1 MHTMPFLH
9 VAHRSDRDQ
18 SRPRIISGE
27 RGRVR
32 LPLLLAATL
41 FSLLFSPF
49 SPLIAQSP
57 AQRDSIE
64 AFRDSLAPI
73 ADTVT
78 LRALEA
84 HFIEIAKQDRND
96 PMRHLRLGFIG
107 MRLGAAGRKDSYED
121 AAGEFEWATTV
132 APKEPYGWYGLG
144 LAENA
149 IGDASISFLAGIQAM
164 FGRDH
169 LTRAAIDYAKAAEV
183 DPGFV
188 RGLLEL
194 GNTAL
199 EQRMN
204 VKLDAA
210 LLAFRRAAGTPG
222 GHNPQVLLVRGRV
235 ERLVGDPD
243 SALVA
248 FREYT
253 AATGADTALGLLEES
268 RTLFLLG
275 SLDGE
280 HPYYEA
286 AATDDSAAV
295 TGIRRDLVP
304 LVGDT
309 ALAGLDSVHGKAR
322 AAWLRH
328 FWGERDVADLR
339 SPGERVREHYRRL
352 FYARNHF
359 RLVTTKRRYSIEER
373 YRSYDHDYD
382 DRGLIYIRHGEPTER
397 ASAHAV
403 GLPLNESWRY
413 KRPDGDLL
421 FHFVAREDVQDY
433 RLVGSLFDILGFDT
447 AMAVA
452 GGAVP
457 ATQSLSVSDLIAGN
471 SINLPGGV
479 RGAAQDLLVTRQ
491 NLSPIYGR
499 LLSSNL
505 DSRSLIATERQMGE
519 TSIERGT
526 TSDSYTLE
534 FDGDLPDARWSLLVA
549 GRDSTREMAHLVY
562 AIPGRSLHPIAA
574 TAGEVYPVR
583 VRVAVIGADGG
594 AVARIDSTS
603 LFLSHRVLGDGDWLV
618 GRVAMPLPPGRYRYR
633 VALQNGDADGLTTTI
648 DTISVPRPGAFGVSD
663 IVLGARTAHLYWPD
677 AATGDTIF
685 FNPVGALH
693 PDVPLEVYYQV
704 FGLAAGEHFRTQF
717 RVQKPGGGGIFRG
730 FFHLFGNGAPVS
742 VGFDEAASGP
752 VAEIHRSIS
761 IERLTPGTYQ
771 FELVITRAD
780 GTVLRRR
787 APFQVLAP
795 QPPAR
800 PASP

>member
-1 MHTMPFLH
+1 MPRRLTPRSSQRPTNASR
-9 VAHRSDRDQ
+9 VAAA
-18 SRPRIISGE
+18 
-27 RGRVR
+27 RV
-32 LPLLLAATL
+32 PVVLLITVLLTSY
-41 FSLLFSPF
+41 FSLSTSLS
-49 SPLIAQSP
+49 AQTP
-57 AQRDSIE
+57 AQRDSVE
-64 AFRDSLAPI
+64 AFRDSLVPI
-73 ADTVT
+73 SDTVT

-84 HFIEIAKQDRND
+84 HFIEIAKQDRSD
-96 PMRHLRLGFIG
+96 PMRHLRLGFIA
-107 MRLGAAGRKDSYED
+107 MRLGRAGRKDSYED
-121 AAGEFEWATTV
+121 AAGEFEWATQV

-149 IGDASISFLAGIQAM
+149 IGDASLSFLAGIQAM

-169 LTRAAIDYAKAAEV
+169 LTRAAVDYAKAAEV
-183 DPGFV
+183 DPSFV

-204 VKLDAA
+204 IKLDAA
-210 LLAFRRAAGTPG
+210 LLAFRRAAATSG
-222 GHNPQVLLVRGRV
+222 GHNAEVLLVRGRV

-243 SALVA
+243 SALAA

-253 AATGADTALGLLEES
+253 RAPGVDTALGLLEEA

-280 HPYYEA
+280 RPYYEA

-295 TGIRRDLVP
+295 DGIRRDIVP

-309 ALAGLDSVHGKAR
+309 ALGGLDSAHGKAR
-322 AAWLRH
+322 ADWLRR

-359 RLVTTKRRYSIEER
+359 RLVSTKRRYAIEER

-382 DRGLIYIRHGEPTER
+382 DRGLIYIRHGEPTDR
-397 ASAHAV
+397 ASAHTV

-413 KRPDGDLL
+413 KRPDGDLI

-457 ATQSLSVSDLIAGN
+457 ASQSLSVADMIAGN
-471 SINLPGGV
+471 SLNLPSGV
-479 RGAAQDLLVTRQ
+479 RGAAQDLLVTRRD
-491 NLSPIYGR
+491 LSPIYGR

-505 DSRSLIATERQMGE
+505 ESRSLLATERQMGE

-526 TSDSYTLE
+526 TSDSYTLQ
-534 FDGDLPDARWSLLVA
+534 FDGDLPDTHWSFLVA
-549 GRDSTREMAHLVY
+549 GREGTREVAHLVY
-562 AIPGRSLHPIAA
+562 AIPGQSLHPIAA
-574 TAGEVYPVR
+574 TQGEVYPVR
-583 VRVAVIGADGG
+583 VRVAVIGSDSQ

-603 LFLSHRVLGDGDWLV
+603 MFLTHRVLGDGDWLI
-618 GRVAMPLPPGRYRYR
+618 GRVAMALPAGKYRYR
-633 VALQNGDADGLTTTI
+633 VALQNGDADGLNTPI
-648 DTISVPRPGAFGVSD
+648 DTIGVPGPDAFGVSD
-663 IVLGARTAHLYWPD
+663 IVLGARSAHLYWPD
-677 AATGDTIF
+677 VATGDTIF
-685 FNPVGALH
+685 FNPVGALR

-704 FGLAAGEHFRTQF
+704 FGLSAGERFQTQF
-717 RVQKPGGGGIFRG
+717 RVLKPGGGGLLHG
-730 FFHLFGNGAPVS
+730 LFHLFGGGAPVS
-742 VGFDEAASGP
+742 VGFEAVAGGP
-752 VAEIHRSIS
+752 VAEVHRSIS
-761 IERLTPGTYQ
+761 IDRLTPGMYD
-771 FELVITRAD
+771 FELAITRAD

-787 APFQVLAP
+787 APFRVLAP
-795 QPPAR
+795 AKQSGAP
-800 PASP
+800 SP